1 MLHAT
6 KKLLA
11 FISYPFFTFH
21 LALCKVVSRRILKK
35 ETVFNIS
42 NTVYKTWFILRKFNF
57 EAKLRNTEHR
67 RKRMVLKIGDMEIIG
82 GGKKIRKL
90 ISGGDDC

>member
-1 MLHAT
+1 MLNAT

-21 LALCKVVSRRILKK
+21 LALGKVVSRRILKK
-35 ETVFNIS
+35 ETMFNIS

-57 EAKLRNTEHR
+57 EQNLETQNTEE
-67 RKRMVLKIGDMEIIG
+67 KGWCSKLETWKLLAVE
-82 GGKKIRKL
+82 KKFEN
-90 ISGGDDC
+90 